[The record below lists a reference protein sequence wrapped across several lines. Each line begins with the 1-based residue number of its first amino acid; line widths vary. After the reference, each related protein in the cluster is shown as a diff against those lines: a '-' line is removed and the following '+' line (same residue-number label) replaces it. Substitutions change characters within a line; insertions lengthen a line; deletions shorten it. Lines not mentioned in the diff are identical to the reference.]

1 MGHCVLLEELFQGEA
16 GFVSVIH
23 QGRKLAK
30 MLCHFS
36 TDTQEKGFCLDLWML
51 RLAPWQSALT
61 DPATAE
67 TLIVIGFQSE
77 VVSAIDPTQFVTDE
91 IFMTGS
97 SYVNHA
103 ELAEAATWVEPGRVI
118 PVISRTYPLA
128 EAESALVDLAANR
141 IVGRALLF
149 PTS

>member
-1 MGHCVLLEELFQGEA
+1 MDVET
-16 GFVSVIH
+16 
-23 QGRKLAK
+23 
-30 MLCHFS
+30 S
-36 TDTQEKGFCLDLWML
+36 TMAVG
-51 RLAPWQSALT
+51 LT

-149 PTS
+149 PT